1 MSILIKGMGMPYGCA
16 NCPFVSGPVY
26 GSDGRANYFCKVDV
40 EGVRGNNVTTEVIAL
55 YEGATEAFPRFCP
68 LIELPEEHGRLI
80 DADVLKDTLDY
91 YIREAGWSDEIN
103 EALTWVRD
111 EFIDHEPTVIEA
123 EGVSE

>member
-1 MSILIKGMGMPYGCA
+1 MSVVIRGMEMPN
-16 NCPFVSGPVY
+16 NC
-26 GSDGRANYFCKVDV
+26 
-40 EGVRGNNVTTEVIAL
+40 
-55 YEGATEAFPRFCP
+55 GACPLRLAWCRERIYMVNRPERCP
-68 LIELPEEHGRLI
+68 LIPVPPHGWLI
-80 DADVLKDTLDY
+80 DADALKDTLDY

>member
-1 MSILIKGMGMPYGCA
+1 MIRGMKMPKNCKECPFCQWSNYYQMYVCFDENRYTEMFFDGKHPTESA
-16 NCPFVSGPVY
+16 LRSRRADNCPM
-26 GSDGRANYFCKVDV
+26 
-40 EGVRGNNVTTEVIAL
+40 T
-55 YEGATEAFPRFCP
+55 
-68 LIELPEEHGRLI
+68 ELPEQHGRLI
-80 DADVLKDTLDY
+80 DADALKDTLDY

>member
-1 MSILIKGMGMPYGCA
+1 MSVLIKGFPLPN
-16 NCPFVSGPVY
+16 NC
-26 GSDGRANYFCKVDV
+26 
-40 EGVRGNNVTTEVIAL
+40 
-55 YEGATEAFPRFCP
+55 GACPLRLAWCRERIYMVNRPERCP
-68 LIELPEEHGRLI
+68 LIPVPPHGRLI
-80 DADVLKDTLDY
+80 DADALKDTLDY

>member
-1 MSILIKGMGMPYGCA
+1 MSIIVKGMKMPDDCPVCPLAHWNKLDSFTGCELIKRYFDKADMETR
-16 NCPFVSGPVY
+16 
-26 GSDGRANYFCKVDV
+26 GR
-40 EGVRGNNVTTEVIAL
+40 
-55 YEGATEAFPRFCP
+55 PSFCP
-68 LIELPEEHGRLI
+68 LVELPAEHGRLI
-80 DADVLKDTLDY
+80 DADALKDTLDY